1 MTKSATAE
9 AGDLH
14 RRRYLKEVFARMEA
28 DPLEEARIRVK
39 ARALLALTRQRN
51 LAGPEFLARWD
62 DLVEI
67 HVDALRARLLADTPE
82 ARELRH
88 AHLFAGALPA
98 RDMNALRQSVASDD
112 PEGQMHD

>member
-1 MTKSATAE
+1 MSSPSDP
-9 AGDLH
+9 GDLERH
-14 RRRYLKEVFARMEA
+14 RYLEKAFARMDA
-28 DPLEEARIRVK
+28 DPQEEARIRDK

-67 HVDALRARLLADTPE
+67 PVEALRARLLADTTE

-98 RDMNALRQSVASDD
+98 RDMNSLRQSVASDD
-112 PEGQMHD
+112 TESEIHD